1 MTRDN
6 ENGMSKLQS
15 ACLAL
20 SRLLAKEGREFIL
33 QIKVG
38 HQFSFCVESGM
49 RNPAQKST
57 NNVNRKKKK
66 KSPSGIE
73 RDRRRRVEFLKR
85 KGILLPSAASDQDS
99 GRMEKL
105 NTVSLGAQEV
115 GGTTGGINDSDDTQ
129 NKKLPG
135 ALEEG
140 QITIEN
146 AKEAGLEEI
155 GSNIQEIWTKVMKL
169 KASTAETALQAQRLL
184 GIDELK
190 SEIDENLDRVNE
202 CLSEFRTDDSCKD
215 QSAPQ
220 RRRHF

>member
-6 ENGMSKLQS
+6 EDGMSKLQS

-20 SRLLAKEGREFIL
+20 SRLLAKESRDFIL
-33 QIKVG
+33 QVKVG
-38 HQFSFCVESGM
+38 HQFSFHVESGI

-57 NNVNRKKKK
+57 NNENRKRKK

-99 GRMEKL
+99 SRMEKL

-146 AKEAGLEEI
+146 AREAGLDLE
-155 GSNIQEIWTKVMKL
+155 EIWTKVMKL
-169 KASTAETALQAQRLL
+169 KASTAENALQAQRLL

>member
-6 ENGMSKLQS
+6 EDGMSKLQS

-20 SRLLAKEGREFIL
+20 SRLLAKESRDFIL
-33 QIKVG
+33 QVKVG
-38 HQFSFCVESGM
+38 HQFSFHVESGI

-57 NNVNRKKKK
+57 NNENRKKKK

-146 AKEAGLEEI
+146 AREAGLDLE
-155 GSNIQEIWTKVMKL
+155 EIWTKVMKL